1 VLKGPKIP
9 FFIRPITAS
18 IVDKLFET
26 FVIPEMVKHFSFLES
41 QLESSPGNG
50 QYLCGSH
57 LTTADILIGF
67 PLQLARM
74 GLDGHS
80 VGKGQGTIKDK
91 FPKLWAYLKRLEEEP
106 GFKRADAKTAEL
118 EKKTGGKKN

>member
-1 VLKGPKIP
+1 M
-9 FFIRPITAS
+9 
-18 IVDKLFET
+18 FEA
-26 FVIPEMVKHFSFLES
+26 FVIPEMVKHFGFLES

-67 PLQLARM
+67 PLQLARLEL
-74 GLDGHS
+74 GGQS

-106 GFKRADAKTAEL
+106 GYKRADSKTAEL
-118 EKKTGGKKN
+118 EKKTPGKEN